1 MNISYLRSLPIGNA
15 VELLLAV
22 DADTVWL
29 QLLRRPDNAFT
40 GPDDPGATVIYNA
53 DRHITPQD
61 DRLALLDTEA
71 IVNGVPLF
79 YRVYGND
86 GTQWIASSIE
96 TVTPT
101 QRLIDRS
108 IDPLLVVR
116 DRLKAGLQAE
126 VAAGRLKPA
135 SHKIPVWTA
144 PPQAEVTSW
153 PVVTVR
159 LESDR
164 SAERAIG
171 EMIDQDYRLAAP
183 DDWLETEGWLSQV
196 TLQIIGWSQNPDER
210 IALRQALK
218 RIVIGNLPIFASLG
232 LITPDWNQQDSEDFQ
247 TFNAPVY
254 QTVGTFTCLAPS
266 MISWTTPAIE
276 QIDVIGKG
284 MNE

>member
-22 DADTVWL
+22 DADAVRL
-29 QLLRRPDNAFT
+29 QLLRRIDANFV
-40 GPDDPGATVIYNA
+40 GPDDPGATVIYDA
-53 DRHITPQD
+53 IRHVTPQN
-61 DRLALLDTEA
+61 DRLSLLDTED

-79 YRVYGND
+79 YQAYGND
-86 GTQWIASSIE
+86 GAQWIASSIE

-101 QRLIDRS
+101 QRLTDRS
-108 IDPLLVVR
+108 IDPLLCVR

-135 SHKIPVWTA
+135 SAKVPVWTA
-144 PPQAEVTSW
+144 PPQAEFTSW
-153 PVVTVR
+153 PVVTVK

-171 EMIDQDYRLAAP
+171 ETIDQDYRLAPP
-183 DDWLETEGWLSQV
+183 DDWLETEGWLSHV
-196 TLQIIGWSQNPDER
+196 TLSVVGWSQNPDER

-218 RIVIGNLPIFASLG
+218 RIVIGNLPIFASMG
-232 LITPDWNQQDSEDFQ
+232 LITPDWNQQDSEDFES
-247 TFNAPVY
+247 FKAPVY

-266 MISWTTPAIE
+266 MISWTTPAID

-284 MNE
+284 INE

>member
-22 DADTVWL
+22 DADAIWIQV
-29 QLLRRPDNAFT
+29 QRRLDDDFA

-53 DRHITPQD
+53 PRHVTPQN
-61 DRLALLDTEA
+61 DRLPLLDTED

-79 YRVYGND
+79 YQAYGND
-86 GTQWIASSIE
+86 GTRWIASSIE
-96 TVTPT
+96 TITPT
-101 QRLIDRS
+101 QRLTDRS
-108 IDPLLVVR
+108 IDPLLCVR

-135 SHKIPVWTA
+135 SAKIPVWTA
-144 PPQAEVTSW
+144 PPQAEFTSW
-153 PVVTVR
+153 PVVTVK
-159 LESDR
+159 LEADR

-171 EMIDQDYRLAAP
+171 EMIDQDYRLAPP
-183 DDWLETEGWLSQV
+183 DDWLETEGWLSHV
-196 TLQIIGWSQNPDER
+196 TLSIVGWSQNPDER

-218 RIVIGNLPIFASLG
+218 RIVIGNLPIFASMG
-232 LITPDWNQQDSEDFQ
+232 LITPDWNQQDSEDFES
-247 TFNAPVY
+247 FKAPVY

-266 MISWTTPAIE
+266 MISWTTPDIE